1 MQFNDCFFENN
12 KISTNNI
19 LLILKLHV
27 YKSREK
33 RFINLNNLMA
43 EIWKAKIIEKDI
55 ALNNSKKTIAVTKI
69 APNR

>member
-1 MQFNDCFFENN
+1 
-12 KISTNNI
+12 
-19 LLILKLHV
+19 
-27 YKSREK
+27 
-33 RFINLNNLMA
+33 MA